1 MARRRKI
8 KKHTAIRILIAV
20 VAIILIVAIALGI
33 FYLAAPEKFNEL
45 KDELISL
52 VLPQDTPGGE
62 TPDRPVT
69 PEEPETPEEP
79 VTPEEPETPEEPD
92 VQPTLEGTLEMTVID
107 IGQGDCIFLQFPD
120 GQTMIMDAGSEF
132 ASANEY
138 DQLTAH
144 LDMRGVEYLDYIFI
158 THSDYDHIRY
168 MQYILEDYEVKNIY
182 MPMVADDM
190 SVTWTKTVAAI
201 EAETWTNEEG
211 EQTPSSVFY
220 TVGDFVI
227 EGENWVMSCHSYLE
241 EDYPNVRQNSSAEIK
256 NSVSPICF
264 LEYAD
269 RTIVLTGD
277 SNERNEEYL
286 TERGVL
292 NVDAD
297 VLKVGHHGSRTSTIQ
312 QFLDAVDCE
321 YAIISYGEDNDY
333 GHPTPELMSRL
344 QNYTDPTPDGDYN
357 GFKYIYETP
366 LDGNVSVYVDG
377 DGTLRIDCENTDEK
391 DFTLEW
397 GVTAQAAMAADMI
410 LPAARRDEVQLAA

>member
-1 MARRRKI
+1 MARRRRI
-8 KKHTAIRILIAV
+8 KKNTAVKILIAV
-20 VAIILIVAIALGI
+20 VVIVLIIAIALGI
-33 FYLAAPEKFNEL
+33 FYAVNPEKFNEL
-45 KDELISL
+45 KDKLFPTHPNS
-52 VLPQDTPGGE
+52 PGGE
-62 TPDRPVT
+62 DGPA
-69 PEEPETPEEP
+69 
-79 VTPEEPETPEEPD
+79 
-92 VQPTLEGTLEMTVID
+92 VQPTLVGTLEMTVID

-120 GQTMIMDAGSEF
+120 GQTMVMDAGSEF
-132 ASANEY
+132 GSTNTY
-138 DQLTAH
+138 DQLAAH
-144 LDMRGVEYLDYIFI
+144 LDLRGIEGLDYVFI

-168 MQYILEDYEVKNIY
+168 MQDILEEYEVKNIY
-182 MPMVADDM
+182 MPRVADDM
-190 SVTWTKTVAAI
+190 SKTWTKTVAAI

-220 TVGDFVI
+220 TVGDFKI

-241 EDYPNVRQNSSAEIK
+241 EDYPNVKESSSAEIK

-286 TERGVL
+286 VERGVL

-312 QFLDAVDCE
+312 EFLDAVDCE
-321 YAIISYGEDNDY
+321 YAIVSYGEDNEY

-357 GFKYIYETP
+357 GYKYIYETAK
-366 LDGNVSVYVDG
+366 DGNVTVYVDG
-377 DGTLRIDCENTDEK
+377 NGALRIDCELTDDK
-391 DFTLEW
+391 DFTLNWGEAAEASAVEW
-397 GVTAQAAMAADMI
+397 L
-410 LPAARRDEVQLAA
+410 LPVRRFEVQLAA